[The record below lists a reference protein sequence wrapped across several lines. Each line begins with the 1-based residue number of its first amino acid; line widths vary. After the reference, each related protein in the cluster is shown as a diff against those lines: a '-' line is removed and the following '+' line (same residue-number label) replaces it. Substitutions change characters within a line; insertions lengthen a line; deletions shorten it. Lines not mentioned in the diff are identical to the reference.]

1 MSGKAEIWHVDWGT
15 RQDKRW
21 LTRILIDGS
30 ASPVMQA
37 PELFEPWHE
46 RLLTPDY
53 LADMQII
60 LGLDLPIGLPKHY
73 AVRVGITD
81 FPQFLSGAQ
90 GPDWIEFSTVCRS
103 LTEVSLER
111 PFFPYHL
118 VDQTALHGLTPQQ
131 AWLKK
136 LGLTKSAVYR
146 LCDSE
151 TPHRESAA
159 SLFWTKGAN
168 QVGKAALGG
177 WGEVIK
183 PLMTLHG
190 TALGIWPFDGD
201 FAALC
206 ATKKLV
212 IAETYPGE
220 IYGWFE
226 CKPISKTRQAER
238 LKVIPQLS
246 DTIADLGIVMTPSAR
261 TALETGF
268 GNDARGDDRFDS
280 FVGALGLYA
289 VHSGKR
295 PAPVPGDPIFRTVE
309 GWILGQALP

>member
-21 LTRILIDGS
+21 LTRILIDGG
-30 ASPVMQA
+30 APPVMQA
-37 PELFEPWHE
+37 PELFKPWHE
-46 RLLTPDY
+46 RLLTLDY
-53 LADMQII
+53 LDDTQII
-60 LGLDLPIGLPKHY
+60 LGLDLPIGLPQRY
-73 AVRVGITD
+73 ARLVGIAD
-81 FPQFLSGAQ
+81 FRLFLRGKQ
-90 GPDWIEFSTVCRS
+90 GPDWVEFSTVCRS
-103 LTEVSLER
+103 LAEVSLER

-118 VDQTALHGLTPQQ
+118 VNRTELHGLKPQQ
-131 AWLKK
+131 AWLGK
-136 LGLTKSAVYR
+136 LDLAKPEVYR
-146 LCDSE
+146 LCDSK
-151 TPHRESAA
+151 TPDRQSAA

-183 PLMTLHG
+183 PLM
-190 TALGIWPFDGD
+190 ALYGSDVGIWPFDGD
-201 FAALC
+201 FAELC

-226 CKPISKTRQAER
+226 CNPTSKTKRDER

-246 DTIADLGIVMTPSAR
+246 DAIADMGIAMTPAAR

-268 GNDARGDDRFDS
+268 GNGARGDDRFDS

-295 PAPVPGDPIFRTVE
+295 PAPVPGNPIFKTVE